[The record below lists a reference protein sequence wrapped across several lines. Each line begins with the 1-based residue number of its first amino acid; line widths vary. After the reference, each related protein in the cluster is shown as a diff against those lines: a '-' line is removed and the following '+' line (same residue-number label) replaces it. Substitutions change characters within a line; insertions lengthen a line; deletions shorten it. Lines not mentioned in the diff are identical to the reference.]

1 MNILEKRS
9 ASIVSTKT
17 NYAILNIPKSMAK
30 QMDIGKGDSVMLTLT
45 ENGQLIIEKAKQEE

>member
-1 MNILEKRS
+1 MDILEKRS

-30 QMDIGKGDSVMLTLT
+30 QMNISKGNEVILTLL
-45 ENGQLIIEKAKQEE
+45 ENGQLIIEKAK